1 MALDEEE
8 LEFGKTLAAHP
19 ELCCY
24 PSSLVSCVTVL
35 TSQAQRKQWATGHV
49 QAICTWESEL

>member
-8 LEFGKTLAAHP
+8 LEFGKTLAAHT

-24 PSSLVSCVTVL
+24 PSSLDVSLC
-35 TSQAQRKQWATGHV
+35 
-49 QAICTWESEL
+49 